1 MAIILTYSFFIIFA
15 PSKSISMEN
24 EIQKEVKTIKCL
36 NCGTEFEGKFCPEC
50 GQSAET
56 GRFTFKFIWENLIAA
71 ILGRD
76 GGIWFTFKNLF
87 TRPGAMIVEILNGKR
102 RKYFSPFPML
112 IFSLTVYLLIASV
125 SGSRDELNISEE
137 DFTAELEGPAKNED
151 DIKLIYTTTYKGLQF
166 YHNHYTACYLLTLP
180 LLVLATRR
188 AFGKQNRKRYNGAE
202 YTITVVYS
210 MVMVVLFRCVV
221 SLVYLFSVDL
231 SSTIAIFPLAICISL
246 AVCFRRMAGYNIT
259 KTILRSVLATLLYYL
274 LLGALFVIACV
285 ALLCLALAH
294 HYL

>member
-1 MAIILTYSFFIIFA
+1 METKTA
-15 PSKSISMEN
+15 PT
-24 EIQKEVKTIKCL
+24 KTTTKCL

-56 GRFTFKFIWENLIAA
+56 GRFSFKFIWENLIAA

-76 GGIWFTFKNLF
+76 GGIWFTLKNLF

-112 IFSLTVYLLIASV
+112 FFSLTVYLLIASV
-125 SGSRDELNISEE
+125 SGSRDELNISEK
-137 DFTAELEGPAKNED
+137 DITAELESTAEYEED
-151 DIKLIYTTTYKGLQF
+151 IRLIYTTAYKGLQF
-166 YHNHYTACYLLTLP
+166 YYNHYTACYLLTLP

-188 AFGKQNRKRYNGAE
+188 AFGKQIRKRYNGAE

-221 SLVYLFSVDL
+221 SLVYLFSADL
-231 SSTIAIFPLAICISL
+231 SSTIAIFPLAVCISL
-246 AVCFRRMAGYNIT
+246 AVCFRKMAGYNIP
-259 KTILRSVLATLLYYL
+259 KTILHSVWATLIYYL
-274 LLGALFVIACV
+274 LLGALFVMG
-285 ALLCLALAH
+285 
-294 HYL
+294 

>member
-1 MAIILTYSFFIIFA
+1 MATILTYSFFIIFA

-71 ILGRD
+71 IFGSY

-125 SGSRDELNISEE
+125 SGSREELNISEE

-188 AFGKQNRKRYNGAE
+188 AFGKQNKKRYNVAE

>member
-1 MAIILTYSFFIIFA
+1 MQ
-15 PSKSISMEN
+15 N
-24 EIQKEVKTIKCL
+24 EIQPLTETLPETTSSETDNKIHCL
-36 NCGTEFEGKFCPEC
+36 NCGTEFEGNFCPEC

-56 GRFTFKFIWENLIAA
+56 GRFTMKFIWENLLAA
-71 ILGRD
+71 FISKD
-76 GGIWFTFKNLF
+76 GGIWFTLKNLF

-102 RKYFSPFPML
+102 RKFFSPFPML

-125 SGSRDELNISEE
+125 SGSRDELNNSEK
-137 DFTAELEGPAKNED
+137 DITAELDGTAEYED
-151 DIKLIYTTTYKGLQF
+151 DIKLIYTTAYKGLQF
-166 YHNHYTACYLLTLP
+166 YNNHYTACYLLTLP

-188 AFGKQNRKRYNGAE
+188 AFGKQNKKRYNVAE

-221 SLVYLFSVDL
+221 SLVYLFSADL

-246 AVCFRRMAGYNIT
+246 AVCFQKMAGYNIP
-259 KTILRSVLATLLYYL
+259 KTILRSVWATLIYYL
-274 LLGALFVIACV
+274 LLGALFVIGCIV
-285 ALLCLALAH
+285 LLAIALAH

>member
-1 MAIILTYSFFIIFA
+1 MPRKKRNL
-15 PSKSISMEN
+15 MEN
-24 EIQKEVKTIKCL
+24 EPQTEIQTEVKTTKCL
-36 NCGTEFEGKFCPEC
+36 NCDTEFEGKFCPEC

-76 GGIWFTFKNLF
+76 GGIWFTLKNLF

-112 IFSLTVYLLIASV
+112 VFSLTIYLLIASV
-125 SGSRDELNISEE
+125 SGSRDEYNISEK
-137 DFTAELEGPAKNED
+137 DITAELESPAKYED
-151 DIKLIYTTTYKGLQF
+151 DIKLIYTTAYKGLQF
-166 YHNHYTACYLLTLP
+166 YYNHYTACYLLTLP
-180 LLVLATRR
+180 LLVFATRR

-221 SLVYLFSVDL
+221 SLVYLFSADL

-246 AVCFRRMAGYNIT
+246 AVCFRRMAGYNIPQ
-259 KTILRSVLATLLYYL
+259 TILRSVWATLLYYL

-285 ALLCLALAH
+285 VLLCLALVH
-294 HYL
+294 HFL

>member
-1 MAIILTYSFFIIFA
+1 
-15 PSKSISMEN
+15 MEN
-24 EIQKEVKTIKCL
+24 ELQTETKPEVKSTNCEANNGVKCL

-56 GRFTFKFIWENLIAA
+56 GRFTFKFIWENLIAG

-76 GGIWFTFKNLF
+76 GGIWFTLKNLF

-125 SGSRDELNISEE
+125 SGSREEYNISEN
-137 DFTAELEGPAKNED
+137 DITAELENPKEYED
-151 DIKLIYTTTYKGLQF
+151 DIRLIYTTAYKGLQF
-166 YHNHYTACYLLTLP
+166 YNNHYTACYLLTLP

-210 MVMVVLFRCVV
+210 MVMVVLFRCVL
-221 SLVYLFSVDL
+221 SLVYLFSADL
-231 SSTIAIFPLAICISL
+231 SSAIAIFPLAICISL
-246 AVCFRRMAGYNIT
+246 VVCFRRIAGYNIPQ
-259 KTILRSVLATLLYYL
+259 TILRSVLATLLYYL

>member
-1 MAIILTYSFFIIFA
+1 MQN
-15 PSKSISMEN
+15 K
-24 EIQKEVKTIKCL
+24 IQTETQLEPQPEVKTTKCL

-71 ILGRD
+71 IFGSY
-76 GGIWFTFKNLF
+76 GGIWFTLKNLF

-112 IFSLTVYLLIASV
+112 FFSLTVYLLIASV
-125 SGSRDELNISEE
+125 SGSRDELNISEK
-137 DFTAELEGPAKNED
+137 DITAELESTAEYEED
-151 DIKLIYTTTYKGLQF
+151 IRLIYTTAYKGLQF
-166 YHNHYTACYLLTLP
+166 YYNHYTACYLLTLP

-188 AFGKQNRKRYNGAE
+188 AFGKQIRKRYNGAE

-210 MVMVVLFRCVV
+210 TVMVVLFRCVV
-221 SLVYLFSVDL
+221 SLVYLFSADL
-231 SSTIAIFPLAICISL
+231 SSTIAIFPLAVCISL
-246 AVCFRRMAGYNIT
+246 AVCFRKMTGYNIP
-259 KTILRSVLATLLYYL
+259 KTILRSVWATLLYYL
-274 LLGALFVIACV
+274 LLGALFVIGCIV
-285 ALLCLALAH
+285 LLAIALAH

>member
-1 MAIILTYSFFIIFA
+1 
-15 PSKSISMEN
+15 MEN
-24 EIQKEVKTIKCL
+24 KIQTVVQTEIQPETKTTTCL
-36 NCGTEFEGKFCPEC
+36 NCGTEFEGKYCPEC
-50 GQSAET
+50 GQNAET

-76 GGIWFTFKNLF
+76 GGIWFTLKNLF
-87 TRPGAMIVEILNGKR
+87 SRPGAMIVEILNGKR

-112 IFSLTVYLLIASV
+112 IFSLTIYLLIASV
-125 SGSRDELNISEE
+125 SGSREEYNISEK
-137 DFTAELEGPAKNED
+137 DITAELDSPAEYKD
-151 DIKLIYTTTYKGLQF
+151 DIRLIYTTAYKGLQF
-166 YHNHYTACYLLTLP
+166 YYNHYTACYLLTLP

-221 SLVYLFSVDL
+221 SLVYLFSADL

-246 AVCFRRMAGYNIT
+246 AVCFRRMVGYNIPQ
-259 KTILRSVLATLLYYL
+259 TILRSVLATLLYYL

-285 ALLCLALAH
+285 VLLCLVLVH

>member
-1 MAIILTYSFFIIFA
+1 MQ
-15 PSKSISMEN
+15 N
-24 EIQKEVKTIKCL
+24 EIQTETKTTNCEAINGVKCL

-50 GQSAET
+50 GQSADT

-76 GGIWFTFKNLF
+76 GGIWFTLKNLF

-112 IFSLTVYLLIASV
+112 IFSLTIYLLIASV
-125 SGSRDELNISEE
+125 SGSRDEYNISEK
-137 DFTAELEGPAKNED
+137 DITAELESPAKYED
-151 DIKLIYTTTYKGLQF
+151 DIRLMYTTCLKGFQF
-166 YHNHYTACYLLTLP
+166 YYNHYTACYLLTLP

-188 AFGKQNRKRYNGAE
+188 AFGKQNKKRYNGAE

-221 SLVYLFSVDL
+221 SLVYLFSADL

-246 AVCFRRMAGYNIT
+246 AVCFRKMAGYNIPQ
-259 KTILRSVLATLLYYL
+259 TILRSVRATLLYYL
-274 LLGALFVIACV
+274 LLGALFVIGCIVVLAI
-285 ALLCLALAH
+285 ALVH
-294 HYL
+294 HYQ

>member
-1 MAIILTYSFFIIFA
+1 MQN
-15 PSKSISMEN
+15 K
-24 EIQKEVKTIKCL
+24 IQTETQLEPQPEVKTTKCL
-36 NCGTEFEGKFCPEC
+36 NCGIEFEGKFCPEC

-56 GRFTFKFIWENLIAA
+56 GRFTFKFIWENLIVA

-76 GGIWFTFKNLF
+76 GGIWFTLKNLF

-125 SGSRDELNISEE
+125 SGSREELNISEE
-137 DFTAELEGPAKNED
+137 DITSELDSTAEYED
-151 DIKLIYTTTYKGLQF
+151 DIRLIYTTAYKGLQF
-166 YHNHYTACYLLTLP
+166 YYNHYTACYLLTLP
-180 LLVLATRR
+180 LLVLAARR

-221 SLVYLFSVDL
+221 SLVYLFSADL

-246 AVCFRRMAGYNIT
+246 AVCFRRMAGYNIPQ
-259 KTILRSVLATLLYYL
+259 TILRSVWATLLYYL
-274 LLGALFVIACV
+274 LLGALFVLACV
-285 ALLCLALAH
+285 VLLCLAFAH